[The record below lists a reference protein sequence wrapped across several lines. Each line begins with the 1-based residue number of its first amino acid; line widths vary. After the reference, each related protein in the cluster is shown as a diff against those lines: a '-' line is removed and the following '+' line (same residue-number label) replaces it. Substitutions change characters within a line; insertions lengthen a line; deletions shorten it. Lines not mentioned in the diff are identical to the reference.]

1 MGGAFAV
8 ADTAECDMSSN
19 THWSHDH
26 VYQCCSNLAR
36 KFDQNFGLKDTN
48 L

>member
-19 THWSHDH
+19 THWSHEI
-26 VYQCCSNLAR
+26 
-36 KFDQNFGLKDTN
+36 KFSMQQI
-48 L
+48 

>member
-8 ADTAECDMSSN
+8 AN
-19 THWSHDH
+19 TQWSHDH
-26 VYQCCSNLAR
+26 VYQCCSNLAC

-48 L
+48 YDHSSNV